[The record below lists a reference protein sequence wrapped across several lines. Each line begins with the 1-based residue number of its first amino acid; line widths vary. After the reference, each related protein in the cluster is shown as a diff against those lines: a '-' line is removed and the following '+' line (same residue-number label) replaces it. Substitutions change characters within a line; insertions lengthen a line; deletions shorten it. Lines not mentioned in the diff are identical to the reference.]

1 MITEAAAAD
10 ANVVLHVHRNHL
22 DRVCDLLENYREQY
36 KADDVRADVLS
47 TIRAVEGV
55 RSNSLVFL
63 RASDGKA
70 FVQNVC
76 SRYPYIWR
84 GLNKVYNI
92 TSDRAVICPSFR
104 KELGGSDDLECVC
117 NKIMQILH
125 KIRRQTCPKAKG
137 GLLFKVEVFPPKLQR
152 RIVAMVAQRLDEE
165 EVPADELDVT
175 PNSQTHNLTVIRLD
189 RTEGQIVKRSKKI
202 PNSFLVGVAATENTV
217 SPIFSPEPSDDIC
230 RAYYKLEEVFERV
243 PALRFLS
250 KGGAAVE
257 KTNGGKPLLAVD
269 SGSAPGGWSKY
280 ILEQTV
286 CTKVFSIDPG
296 EMDESVASLP
306 SLEHLK
312 MKADAAIAKLQQILS
327 KENDRIALYVS
338 DMCLVDLDA
347 QVDTFLAAHQAGILR
362 EDAAFVLT
370 IKCNVGRSKA
380 HFDSLAAVEARRIK
394 EATEGGREIEIMHLF
409 SNRIGE
415 RTIVGFLK

>member
-1 MITEAAAAD
+1 MITEAAAD

-22 DRVCDLLENYREQY
+22 DRVCDLLEKYHEKL

-47 TIRAVEGV
+47 TIRVVEGV

-70 FVQNVC
+70 FVENVC
-76 SRYPYIWR
+76 NRYPFISR
-84 GLNKVYNI
+84 GLNKVYNLE
-92 TSDRAVICPSFR
+92 SDCAVISPSFR
-104 KELGGSDDLECVC
+104 KEIGDADDLECVC
-117 NKIMQILH
+117 EKIMQILH
-125 KIRRQTCPKAKG
+125 KLRRQNCRKTNG
-137 GLLFKVEVFPPKLQR
+137 GLLVKVEVFPPKLQR
-152 RIVAMVAQRLDEE
+152 QIVAKVAQLLDEE
-165 EVPADELDVT
+165 GVPADELDVT
-175 PNSQTHNLTVIRLD
+175 PNGQTHNLTVIRLD
-189 RTEGQIVKRSKKI
+189 HADGQIVKRSKKK
-202 PNSFLVGVAATENTV
+202 PNSFLVGVAAIENTV
-217 SPIFSPEPSDDIC
+217 SPVSAPEPSDDIC

-243 PALRFLS
+243 PALRFLL
-250 KGGAAVE
+250 KGDTLE
-257 KTNGGKPLLAVD
+257 KPTTGKPLLAVD
-269 SGSAPGGWSKY
+269 SGSAPGGWSKF

-306 SLEHLK
+306 SLEHMK
-312 MKADAAIAKLQQILS
+312 MKADAAIVKLQQVLS
-327 KENDRIALYVS
+327 NEDDQIAFYVS

-347 QVDTFLAAHQAGILR
+347 QVDIFLAAHQAGILR

-380 HFDSLAAVEARRIK
+380 HFDSLAAAEARRI
-394 EATEGGREIEIMHLF
+394 EEVTTGRIKILHLF

-415 RTIVGFLK
+415 RTIVGFLN